1 MGGHN
6 IVEAARA
13 TQEWRHSYA
22 EPFLAPQT
30 CQTSPAHPISTR
42 MMASCQKPHEK
53 VIQI

>member
-30 CQTSPAHPISTR
+30 CQTSPWISCKEPDK
-42 MMASCQKPHEK
+42 SL
-53 VIQI
+53 VLLL